1 MVKDVIIYFKELS
14 PGEAFKFKRGRKTF
28 QLSHVEFGCIY
39 YYHDQSGIEHS
50 VDISLFPTW
59 GKKLVTI
66 Q

>member
-1 MVKDVIIYFKELS
+1 MKDVIIYFKELK
-14 PGEAFKFKRGRKTF
+14 PGEAFKFKRGRKIF
-28 QLSHVEFGCIY
+28 QLSHIEDCMW

-50 VDISLFPTW
+50 VDLSLFPTW